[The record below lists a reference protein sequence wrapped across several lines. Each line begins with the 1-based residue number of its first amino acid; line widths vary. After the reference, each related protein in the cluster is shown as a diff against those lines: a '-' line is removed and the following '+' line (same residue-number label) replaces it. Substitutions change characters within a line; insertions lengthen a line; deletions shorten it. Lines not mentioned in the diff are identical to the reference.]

1 MVRSSH
7 EGINGLV
14 LGWDLNGRNR
24 EMASRSAKVSAREN
38 DNFLFSSQQKERFLK
53 N

>member
-1 MVRSSH
+1 M
-7 EGINGLV
+7 GIRTLHQGV
-14 LGWDLNGRNR
+14 Q
-24 EMASRSAKVSAREN
+24 KVSAREN